1 MKKISAAHMLLFI
14 TLAVFMISGLLLSV
28 ISSAVHVPVWVSMA
42 VGSIVIFIPGILY
55 CLVKKLPVT
64 QAAGFKKTR
73 PVNFLMAFIVLVC
86 SYPVIVVLNM
96 LSMFFVENAVQ
107 NSVVSL
113 LMTTNLPTMLLLMAV
128 LPALGEEFVFR
139 GLLYHAYRRTS
150 PLAGI
155 ILSALF
161 FALMHG
167 NFNQIPYAFFL
178 GIVMALM
185 VEATGSIWISIFMH
199 FMLNGFNAFI
209 SWLMK
214 PILFRQL
221 IETITGSQN
230 AASENF
236 SDAFVAMAGSQN
248 AVGVLFIYILMAV
261 FFAAAVFSLIYA
273 VFMINGKPM
282 RCLLHPVQFQS
293 TEQKQPLFDWWMAAF
308 IVLAIVRVF
317 VL

>member
-42 VGSIVIFIPGILY
+42 VGSIVIFIPRILY
-55 CLVKKLPVT
+55 CLVKKLPLT

-113 LMTTNLPTMLLLMAV
+113 LMTTNLPAMLLLMAV

-230 AASENF
+230 AAPENF

-248 AVGVLFIYILMAV
+248 AAGVLFIYILMAV

-308 IVLAIVRVF
+308 VVLAIMRVF

>member
-55 CLVKKLPVT
+55 CLVKKLPLT

-113 LMTTNLPTMLLLMAV
+113 LMTTNLPAMLLLMAV

-248 AVGVLFIYILMAV
+248 AAGVLFIYILMAV

-282 RCLLHPVQFQS
+282 RCLLHPVQVQS

-308 IVLAIVRVF
+308 VVLAIMRVF

>member
-55 CLVKKLPVT
+55 CLVKK
-64 QAAGFKKTR
+64 R

-113 LMTTNLPTMLLLMAV
+113 LMTTNLPAMLLLMAV

-248 AVGVLFIYILMAV
+248 AAGVLFIYILMAV

-308 IVLAIVRVF
+308 VVLAIMRVF

>member
-55 CLVKKLPVT
+55 CLVKKLPLT

-113 LMTTNLPTMLLLMAV
+113 LMTTNLPAMLLLMAV

-139 GLLYHAYRRTS
+139 GLLYHAYRRIS

-248 AVGVLFIYILMAV
+248 AAGVLFIYILMAV

-308 IVLAIVRVF
+308 VVLAIMRVF

>member
-55 CLVKKLPVT
+55 CLVKKLPLT

-113 LMTTNLPTMLLLMAV
+113 LMTTNLPAMLLLMAV

-308 IVLAIVRVF
+308 VVLAIMRVF

>member
-1 MKKISAAHMLLFI
+1 MKKISAAHMLLCI
-14 TLAVFMISGLLLSV
+14 TLAAFMVSGILLSV
-28 ISSAVHVPVWVSMA
+28 LSGAVHVPVWLSMA
-42 VGSIVIFIPGILY
+42 AGSIVICIPGLVY
-55 CLVKKLPVT
+55 CLVKKIPLT

-73 PVNFLMAFIVLVC
+73 PVNFLMAVIVLVC

-113 LMTTNLPTMLLLMAV
+113 LMTTNFPVMLLIMAV
-128 LPALGEEFVFR
+128 LPAFSEEFVFR
-139 GLLYHAYRRTS
+139 GFLYHTYRRTS

-178 GIVMALM
+178 GLVMALM

-199 FMLNGFNAFI
+199 FLLNGFNAFV

-214 PILFRQL
+214 PVLFRQL
-221 IETITGSQN
+221 METITGSQT
-230 AASENF
+230 AAPENF
-236 SDAFVAMAGSQN
+236 SDAFVSMAGSQN
-248 AVGVLFIYILMAV
+248 AIGVLFIYILMAV

-273 VFMINGKPM
+273 VFMINRKPM
-282 RCLLHPVQFQS
+282 RCLLYPAQCQS
-293 TEQKQPLFDWWMAAF
+293 FEQKQPLFDWWLAAF
-308 IVLAIVRVF
+308 VILVIVRIF
-317 VL
+317 IL

>member
-55 CLVKKLPVT
+55 CLVKKLPLT

-113 LMTTNLPTMLLLMAV
+113 LMTTNLPAMLLLMAV

-199 FMLNGFNAFI
+199 FMLIGFNAFI

-248 AVGVLFIYILMAV
+248 AAGVLFIYILMAV

-308 IVLAIVRVF
+308 VVLAIMRVF

>member
-55 CLVKKLPVT
+55 CLVKKLPLT

-113 LMTTNLPTMLLLMAV
+113 LMTTNLPAMLLLMAV

-248 AVGVLFIYILMAV
+248 AVGVLFMYILMAV

-308 IVLAIVRVF
+308 VVLAIMRVF

>member
-55 CLVKKLPVT
+55 CLVKKLPLT

-113 LMTTNLPTMLLLMAV
+113 LMTTNLPAMLLLMAV